1 MDKVISDNWL
11 YSNIIESPYLLKI
24 LKNILKKNNFYKRQ
38 FYCKTRNLFEQKIVA
53 MYDFKVNF

>member
-24 LKNILKKNNFYKRQ
+24 LKNILKKNNFYKS
-38 FYCKTRNLFEQKIVA
+38 KIFIFLKDSFTA
-53 MYDFKVNF
+53 KLGIYLNKR